1 MATIRIENVTKQFGG
16 HVVLD
21 NVSVDLHSG
30 RIVGIVGPNGAGKST
45 LFRLIAGLLEPDLGQ
60 VNKTRGMKIG
70 YLTQEP
76 QLDSDATVHDE
87 VLSVFANL
95 MAIEQRMHDVSEQL
109 AAKHDTSEA
118 DELMKLYDRLTAEFE
133 SSDGYAI
140 EKNIGEVL
148 GGLGFSEADRSLPIS
163 VLSGGQK
170 CRVALAKLL
179 LEDQAMLLMDEP
191 TNHLDIDAV
200 RWLEKFLAGHTG
212 GAAIISHDRYLLDR
226 VADAIIEVDRRAVTV
241 FPGNYSNYAAT
252 RGTRRLTQERQF
264 EKDQEYIAKERD
276 FIARHMAGQRTKEA
290 QGRRTRLV
298 RRIQNGEFVMER
310 PPPEKSVKFAF
321 AQQSAVSGQILRV
334 NDLAKAYDGRSLFA
348 DLRFQVEAEQRVGVT
363 GPNGTGKTTM
373 LRILLDQAKA
383 DSGDMQWHSHASIGY
398 YAQDAAELTGDATL
412 VEEIRS
418 ERKAMSEEQARTLL
432 GGFQFSGNDVFRPV
446 SVLSG
451 GEQSRIRLIKLLL
464 SAPNVLV
471 LDEPT
476 NHLDI
481 PSREALEDAL
491 ADYPGTIIAVSHD
504 RYFLDRIAT
513 RMLVMRPEGY
523 RLITGNYS
531 EYVRTIERESAARAE
546 SDAVATGKTARRRE
560 VRSARTPKST
570 QRSAT
575 AKFDA
580 MSTEQLEELIMEF
593 EQRVGETNQR
603 FGLPEVYSDPAKLAR
618 ARDELDALKSE
629 LSLVET
635 AWHERIDAQ

>member
-1 MATIRIENVTKQFGG
+1 MATIRIENVTKQFGEL
-16 HVVLD
+16 VVLD

-60 VNKTRGMKIG
+60 INKTRGMKVG

-76 QLDSDATVHDE
+76 QLDSDSTVHDE
-87 VLSVFANL
+87 VLSVFADL
-95 MAIEQRMHDVSEQL
+95 LAIERRMHDVSEQL
-109 AAKHDTSEA
+109 AARHDTPEA
-118 DELMKLYDRLTAEFE
+118 DELMKLYDRLMAEFE

-140 EKNIGEVL
+140 EKKIGEVL
-148 GGLGFSEADRSLPIS
+148 GGLGFCEADRGLSIS

-200 RWLEKFLAGHTG
+200 RWLEKFLAGHSG

-226 VADAIIEVDRRAVTV
+226 VADTIVEVDRRRVSV

-252 RGTRRLTQERQF
+252 RHTRRLTQERQF

-290 QGRRTRLV
+290 QGRRTRLE

-310 PPPEKSVKFAF
+310 PPPERSVKFTF
-321 AQQSAVSGQILRV
+321 EQQSAMSGQILRV
-334 NDLAKAYDGRSLFA
+334 NDLAKGYDGKSLFS

-373 LRILLDQAKA
+373 LRILLDHAEA
-383 DSGDMQWHSHASIGY
+383 DSGDIQWHSHASIGY
-398 YAQDAAELTGDATL
+398 YAQDATALTGDATL
-412 VEEIRS
+412 VDEIRS
-418 ERKAMSEEQARTLL
+418 ARKGMSEQQARTLL
-432 GGFQFSGNDVFRPV
+432 GGFQFSGDDVFRPV

-464 SAPNVLV
+464 TAPNVLV

-491 ADYPGTIIAVSHD
+491 AEYPGTIIAVSHD

-523 RLITGNYS
+523 RFISGNYT
-531 EYVRTIERESAARAE
+531 EYVRMIDQESTARTESAEA
-546 SDAVATGKTARRRE
+546 SGKTARRRDS
-560 VRSARTPKST
+560 RSARTPKAT

-580 MSTEQLEELIMEF
+580 LSTEQLEALIMEF

-603 FGLPEVYSDPAKLAR
+603 FALPEVYSNPDELAR
-618 ARDELDALKSE
+618 ARDELEALKSE
-629 LSLVET
+629 LSLVES
-635 AWHERIDAQ
+635 AWHERIEQS